1 RLGYRM
7 TEKFATKYFGR
18 IFLHPHLVFT
28 QEMLRPELQDQ
39 AVYAE
44 SIATILETHRRV
56 AESYITDGTI
66 ALGIPPI
73 KGLLEIMAN
82 GQTSEGYTLQDEGFR
97 NQFERESILAS
108 DWYKERLESEREA
121 SIGFAERELASL
133 DDFLSREGDTAARR
147 ALMEGRKSKVVA
159 NLTHLRNAPLSE
171 LNGTLG
177 RQARWNAEV

>member
-1 RLGYRM
+1 
-7 TEKFATKYFGR
+7 
-18 IFLHPHLVFT
+18 
-28 QEMLRPELQDQ
+28 
-39 AVYAE
+39 
-44 SIATILETHRRV
+44 
-56 AESYITDGTI
+56 
-66 ALGIPPI
+66 
-73 KGLLEIMAN
+73 MAN
-82 GQTSEGYTLQDEGFR
+82 GQTFPRDTPSKTKDSGTSSSVRD
-97 NQFERESILAS
+97 ILAS